1 MRKRMMG
8 KIKRIVAVAMM
19 ACMLLTMT
27 NVSSDAGNVSSDAGI
42 MLCGESAPVS
52 VIELE

>member
-42 MLCGESAPVS
+42 MLCGEGLGSDWL
-52 VIELE
+52 ELQ